1 MMFVLFGPP
10 GVGKGTQADLLTKNF
25 NLIRFSM
32 GDTLRDEVSLNT
44 SIGSRVKRYLD
55 QGTLAPDDLIF
66 EIVED
71 FLREHRNEG
80 VLFDGYPRN
89 LNQAQNLEKSLAQL
103 ELSITAAI
111 ELSLNNDEI
120 IKRMTS
126 RRFCTNCGR
135 IYNLLTNP
143 PAREGVCDIC
153 HGQLVKRSDDEVD
166 IINRRFQIYEE
177 QTKPLVDYYKTLS
190 VYKRIEASGSPQD
203 VNAKIAAVINAG
215 IK

>member
-1 MMFVLFGPP
+1 MMLVLFGPP
-10 GVGKGTQADLLTKNF
+10 GVGKGTQADLLTKNY

-32 GDTLRDEVSLNT
+32 GDTLREEISLNT
-44 SIGSRVKRYLD
+44 SVGSRVKRYLD
-55 QGTLAPDDLIF
+55 QGILAPDDLIF

-71 FLREHRNEG
+71 FLREHRSEG
-80 VLFDGYPRN
+80 ILFDGYPRN
-89 LNQAQNLEKSLAQL
+89 LNQAQSLEKSLAQL

-111 ELSLNNDEI
+111 ELSLHNDEI

-126 RRFCTNCGR
+126 RRFCNNCGR
-135 IYNLLTNP
+135 IYNLITDP
-143 PAREGVCDIC
+143 PAREGICDVC
-153 HGQLVKRSDDEVD
+153 HGQLVKRSDDEVA

-190 VYKRIEASGSPQD
+190 VYKRVEASGSPQD
-203 VNAKIAAVINAG
+203 VNAKISSVINAG